1 MSKDS
6 WFRGALLSALFF
18 GLVAGPLPAQSSR
31 PSTAPEIGVPGTG
44 GTVTP
49 TSVAVSSSTNYYRA
63 HAMARELKGMCDCL
77 ASVGFRIEVVAYAAM
92 IVGVALALATVISG
106 GGCWYHCSTGRRVTV
121 CRWCRARW
129 RVAGEV
135 LVLQHVRAL
144 VRSQFRIGRRR
155 QIVVTLCSLLGLCC
169 CRAAGVRSRLFA
181 CRQQVGSRVGDPNRL
196 PPPLE
201 TSDGDVRRSQTWIS
215 V

>member
-77 ASVGFRIEVVAYAAM
+77 ASVGFHIEVVAYTAM

-106 GGCWYHCSTGRRVTV
+106 GVVGIIALPVGALLSVVGAVLGGASLVKSWCSNTFAPWY
-121 CRWCRARW
+121 
-129 RVAGEV
+129 
-135 LVLQHVRAL
+135 AL
-144 VRSQFRIGRRR
+144 NFG
-155 QIVVTLCSLLGLCC
+155 
-169 CRAAGVRSRLFA
+169 
-181 CRQQVGSRVGDPNRL
+181 
-196 PPPLE
+196 
-201 TSDGDVRRSQTWIS
+201 
-215 V
+215 